1 MELPKGETME
11 ITVSNQQGRVPV
23 MVLQPHGDVDASNY
37 AELVNKARE
46 LFNSGAKDFLVDL
59 SDVPF
64 MSSAGLVALHS
75 IAMSLRG
82 EQPID
87 PRSGWATLKSMDRS
101 RGAAMQTH
109 IKLLG
114 PQQMVSETL
123 DKAGFTQF
131 FQVFTDLTKA
141 VVSF

>member
-1 MELPKGETME
+1 ME
-11 ITVSNQQGRVPV
+11 ITISKQQGRVPITV
-23 MVLQPHGDVDASNY
+23 IEPHGDVDASNY
-37 AELVNKARE
+37 SELLDKARE
-46 LFNSGAKDFLVDL
+46 LFNNGSKDFLVDL

-75 IAMSLRG
+75 IAMFLRG

-87 PRSGWATLKSMDRS
+87 PESGWGALKSIDRS
-101 RGAAMQTH
+101 RGSGIQTH
-109 IKLLG
+109 IKLLK

-131 FQVFTDLTKA
+131 FQVFTDLKKA
-141 VVSF
+141 VASF